1 MQAFIK
7 TLFDILVLRKGPDA
21 IPYSWLLLNA
31 ATVMWFMPLLIAAV
45 VVPGF
50 GGAAVLASVASWAL
64 SLVCY
69 AGIIVL
75 AGYPNRL
82 LQALTAI
89 IGCGA
94 IIFVAQ
100 VVGLVAASVL
110 LGAAVAELV
119 IYLLLFWSVYVKGFI
134 IARTISRDWY
144 VGVVIAIAVFLLQ
157 YAFSK
162 AVVAAF

>member
-7 TLFDILVLRKGPDA
+7 TLFDILILRKGPDA
-21 IPYSWLLLNA
+21 VPYSWLLLNA

-64 SLVCY
+64 SLVCF

-75 AGYPNRL
+75 AGYPSRL

-162 AVVAAF
+162 AVVAAS

>member
-1 MQAFIK
+1 MLAFIK
-7 TLFDILVLRKGPDA
+7 TLFDIVTLRKGPEA

-31 ATVMWFMPLLIAAV
+31 ATVMWFLPLLVATV

-50 GGAAVLASVASWAL
+50 GGAAAAASVASWAL
-64 SLVCY
+64 SLACY
-69 AGIIVL
+69 AAVIVL
-75 AGYPNRL
+75 AGFPSRL
-82 LQALTAI
+82 LQSLTAI

-110 LGAAVAELV
+110 LGAAAAELV
-119 IYLLLFWSVYVKGFI
+119 IYLLLFWSVYVKGHI

-144 VGVVIAIAVFLLQ
+144 VGLVIAIGVFLLQ

-162 AVVAAF
+162 AVVAAS